1 MFNFFKLWYFDD
13 FYQTFFK
20 KFLRFVRLVDNII
33 NFYYKTVKCCLVLKK
48 IFEKLHQ
55 FCNFQLLKK
64 IC

>member
-1 MFNFFKLWYFDD
+1 MIFIKLFLKNFLN
-13 FYQTFFK
+13 
-20 KFLRFVRLVDNII
+20 FLRFVRLVDNIT

-48 IFEKLHQ
+48 IFDKLHR